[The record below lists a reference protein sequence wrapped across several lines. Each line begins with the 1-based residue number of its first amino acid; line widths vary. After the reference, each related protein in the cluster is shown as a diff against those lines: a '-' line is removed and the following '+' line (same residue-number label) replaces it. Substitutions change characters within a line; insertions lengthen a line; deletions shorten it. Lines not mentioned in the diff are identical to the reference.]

1 MIPYSRQKIT
11 TSDIDQVKKVLKSDF
26 LTQGPFVP
34 KFEKNVADYV
44 RSKYAVAVNSATSA
58 LHISCLSLDITKNDI
73 VWTSTNTFVASA
85 NCALYC
91 GAKIDLV
98 DISSNDWNI
107 SVDNLEEKLVTAKK
121 NNKIPKV
128 LITVHFAG
136 QPTYQEAIWKLSKK
150 YGFKIIED
158 ASHSLGAERNKI
170 KVGSCKWSHIT
181 VFSFHPVK
189 IITSGEGGI
198 ATTNDKKLFSKLM
211 LFRNHGIERSS
222 RNMLS
227 KNKFEGDWYFE
238 QQFLGYNYR
247 MTDILAALG
256 NNQLKSV
263 DKFVKKRN
271 LIANLYRKKLSGLP
285 LKIQKINNNNL
296 SSYHLFPIVIDLKER
311 EKCRKTLFEVLRKN
325 KIIVNVHYIPI
336 YRHPFYKKNYN
347 FNKKDFPNTE
357 KYYSGALS
365 LPVYYDLNQKNIN
378 YICGLVSKSIKSYMD

>member
-11 TSDIDQVKKVLKSDF
+11 NSDIEQVKKVLKSDF
-26 LTQGPFVP
+26 LTQGPVVP
-34 KFEKNVADYV
+34 KFERNIADYV
-44 RSKYAVAVNSATSA
+44 KSKYAVAVNSATSA
-58 LHISCLSLDITKNDI
+58 LHISCLSLDIKKGDI

-98 DISSNDWNI
+98 DININDWNI
-107 SVDNLEEKLVTAKK
+107 SIENLEEKLVRAKK
-121 NNKIPKV
+121 NKKIPKV

-136 QPTYQEAIWKLSKK
+136 QPTYQEAIWKLSIK

-158 ASHSLGAERNKI
+158 ASHSLGAQRNKI

-181 VFSFHPVK
+181 VFSLHPVK
-189 IITSGEGGI
+189 IITSGEGGM

-211 LFRNHGIERSS
+211 LFRNHGIERNTK
-222 RNMLS
+222 NMLS

-271 LIANLYRKKLSGLP
+271 LIANLYCKKLSGLP
-285 LKIQKINNNNL
+285 LKIQRINDDNL

-311 EKCRKTLFEVLRKN
+311 KKCRKTLFQLLRKN
-325 KIIVNVHYIPI
+325 NILVNVHYIPV
-336 YRHPFYKKNYN
+336 YRHPFYQKNYN

-357 KYYSGALS
+357 KFYAGALS
-365 LPVYYDLNQKNIN
+365 LPIFYDLNQMSIN
-378 YICGLVSKSIKSYMD
+378 YICDLVSKSIKSYID